1 MDQWTGLPDDTLAT
15 AAQQGPR
22 AQIEAMRRL
31 RVAIDKAT
39 EKNEIYLHRMFWLN
53 VTLVILTVVL
63 TIVAMSTVVQGC
75 GHKGMVELRR
85 IRLATPS

>member
-15 AAQQGPR
+15 AAQQGPH

-39 EKNEIYLHRMFWLN
+39 EKNEIYLRRMFWLN
-53 VTLVILTVVL
+53 VTLATITFLL
-63 TIVAMSTVVQGC
+63 TIVAVSTVVQALVVI
-75 GHKGMVELRR
+75 KGWF
-85 IRLATPS
+85 S